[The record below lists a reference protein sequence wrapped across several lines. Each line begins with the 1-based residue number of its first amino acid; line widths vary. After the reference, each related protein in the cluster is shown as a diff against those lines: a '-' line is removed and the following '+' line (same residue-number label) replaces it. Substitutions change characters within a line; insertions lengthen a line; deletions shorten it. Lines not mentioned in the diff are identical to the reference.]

1 MEKRKLIPFCIIG
14 GLLVASFM
22 ITEIK
27 NGFELKEV
35 KAEPTGGNIL
45 YVGGGGPNNYT
56 KIQDAIMNKN
66 QRNIY
71 MLIHA

>member
-1 MEKRKLIPFCIIG
+1 
-14 GLLVASFM
+14 M

-56 KIQDAIMNKN
+56 CLLYTSPSPRD
-66 QRNIY
+66 
-71 MLIHA
+71 